1 MSNLTHNRQL
11 KKPRDYTELVIR
23 PVADRETRLAHND
36 QIVVWDTKVEIRM
49 ALEAG
54 GREIMEYVVV
64 LSASDMGETNEALRC
79 KLLQQPYLNVFIHCP
94 RDEKPDWDHIH
105 VRVEDPH
112 GILAWLFPGGNFS
125 YLLNSIKQ
133 HGGEQLTEPLRL
145 PPPA

>member
-36 QIVVWDTKVEIRM
+36 QIVVWDTKVQIRM

-54 GREIMEYVVV
+54 GREIMEYVIV
-64 LSASDMGETNEALRC
+64 LEASDMGGADEALRC
-79 KLLQQPYLNVFIHCP
+79 KLLQHPYLNAFIHCP
-94 RDEKPDWDHIH
+94 RDEKPDWDNVH

-133 HGGEQLTEPLRL
+133 HGDRHLTEPLRL
-145 PPPA
+145 PAAD

>member
-1 MSNLTHNRQL
+1 MSNLTHPWQL

-23 PVADRETRLAHND
+23 PVAERGTHLAHND
-36 QIVVWDTKVEIRM
+36 QIMVWDTKVEIRM

-54 GREIMEYVVV
+54 GREIMEYVIV
-64 LSASDMGETNEALRC
+64 LEASDIGSSDDALRC
-79 KLLQQPYLNVFIHCP
+79 KLLEHPYLNAFVHCP
-94 RDEKPDWDHIH
+94 RDEKPDWDNVH

-133 HGGEQLTEPLRL
+133 HGDRHLTEPLRL
-145 PPPA
+145 PAAD